1 MKKLHYIHI
10 EATLP
15 CLALHKTINKLSIE
29 NLHKIKIDLLDAQR
43 LVRTTLANKIKK

>member
-10 EATLP
+10 EYED
-15 CLALHKTINKLSIE
+15 INKLSIE

-43 LVRTTLANKIKK
+43 LVRTTLANKIIVRDTMGV